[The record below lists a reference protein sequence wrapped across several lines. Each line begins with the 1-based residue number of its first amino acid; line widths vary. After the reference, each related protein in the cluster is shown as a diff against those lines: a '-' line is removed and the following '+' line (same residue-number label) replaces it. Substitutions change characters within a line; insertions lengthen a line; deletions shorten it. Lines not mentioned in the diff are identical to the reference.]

1 MLREFTRTDT
11 VKTNTQEALAETN
24 LPTEIQTTKDKLRG
38 LKEMVDEG
46 LIYLGYMYA
55 KGEGVPANNVKA
67 YMWLS
72 LAKAQGDEMVADN
85 LEIIKKQM
93 TPAQIG
99 EAQKLAA
106 EWWEEHNN

>member
-46 LIYLGYMYA
+46 LITEEEAATKRA
-55 KGEGVPANNVKA
+55 K
-67 YMWLS
+67 L
-72 LAKAQGDEMVADN
+72 
-85 LEIIKKQM
+85 LED
-93 TPAQIG
+93 
-99 EAQKLAA
+99 L
-106 EWWEEHNN
+106 